1 MLGKS
6 QCQTQLHNS
15 AQSLTKNWGENSAL
29 ANNIAESD
37 SKLTT
42 NTAWRHNLH
51 WLTTLL
57 RQTQC

>member
-6 QCQTQLHNS
+6 QCQTQLHNT
-15 AQSLTKNWGENSAL
+15 AQSLTKNWGENCAL

-42 NTAWRHNLH
+42 NTAWCHNLH

-57 RQTQC
+57 SQTQC